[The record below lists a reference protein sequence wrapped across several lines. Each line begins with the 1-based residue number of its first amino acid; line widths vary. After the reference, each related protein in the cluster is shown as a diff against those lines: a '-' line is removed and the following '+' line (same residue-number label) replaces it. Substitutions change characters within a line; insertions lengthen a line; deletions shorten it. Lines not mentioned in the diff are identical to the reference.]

1 MGHGI
6 PGRARKRPLGAAAG
20 TPGHEGAPCLGLIAH
35 MDTSPDFSGENV
47 KPRIIENYD
56 GGDVPQGIKWDAI
69 VSWAVASFVGVT
81 MTARPVGLGW
91 FVAVGDVIPVPLI
104 CIAVAMVLYVVSQ
117 KLQNRKLQNKA
128 GAV

>member
-1 MGHGI
+1 MF
-6 PGRARKRPLGAAAG
+6 L
-20 TPGHEGAPCLGLIAH
+20 
-35 MDTSPDFSGENV
+35 
-47 KPRIIENYD
+47 
-56 GGDVPQGIKWDAI
+56 GIKWDAI